1 MSGQFAKGQLKL
13 FALNSNVELAEK
25 VAHVLNTPLSTASVK
40 HFSDGEIQINIDESI
55 RGADIYIIQSIS
67 NPVNENLMELLIMVD
82 ALRRASAGTINVVMP
97 YYGYAR
103 SDRKAR
109 SREPI
114 TAKLVAN
121 FIQLAGVSRVIT
133 LDLHAAQLQGFFN
146 IPVDHLV
153 SLEIQSKYFIEK
165 GITDDVVVVSPDHN
179 SVKGARNMAE
189 KLKAQIAIVDK
200 RGSDFADNSA
210 ATSIIGDV
218 KGRRCIIIDDMIDTG
233 KMMTDAARALNAA
246 GATDI
251 YACAT
256 HAVMSD
262 GAIEALS
269 DDNIKQVIVTDSIV
283 VPEAEKL
290 DKLVRLSVADLFGQA
305 IDLIHKNRSVDK
317 LFTAKD

>member
-1 MSGQFAKGQLKL
+1 MSGQYAKGQLKL

-25 VAHVLNTPLSTASVK
+25 VANVLNTTLSTASVK

-153 SLEIQSKYFIEK
+153 SLEIQAKYFIEN

-210 ATSIIGDV
+210 ETSIIGDV
-218 KGRRCIIIDDMIDTG
+218 KGRRCIVIDDMIDTG
-233 KMMTDAARALNAA
+233 TMMTDAARALKAA

-256 HAVMSD
+256 HAVMSE

-283 VPEAEKL
+283 VPEA

-317 LFTAKD
+317 LFTEKN

>member
-25 VAHVLNTPLSTASVK
+25 VAKVLNTSLSTASVK

-55 RGADIYIIQSIS
+55 RGADVYVIQSIS

-153 SLEIQSKYFIEK
+153 SLEIQAKYFIEN
-165 GITDDVVVVSPDHN
+165 GITDDVVVISPDHN

-200 RGSDFADNSA
+200 RGSDFADNIA

-233 KMMTDAARALNAA
+233 TMMTDAARALKAA

-256 HAVMSD
+256 HAVMSK

-283 VPEAEKL
+283 VPEADKL

-317 LFTAKD
+317 LFTEKD

>member
-1 MSGQFAKGQLKL
+1 MSGQYAKGQLKL

-25 VAHVLNTPLSTASVK
+25 VANVLNTTLSTASVK

-153 SLEIQSKYFIEK
+153 SLEIQAKYFIEN

-210 ATSIIGDV
+210 ETSIIGDV
-218 KGRRCIIIDDMIDTG
+218 KGRRCIVIDDMIDTG
-233 KMMTDAARALNAA
+233 TMMTDAARALKAA

-256 HAVMSD
+256 HAVMSE

-283 VPEAEKL
+283 VPEADKL

-317 LFTAKD
+317 LFTEKN